1 MFLNTANIIKRKVGV
16 GLVNRR
22 NLVKNYHQYFYKIDE
37 KSKNIVENIGE
48 ITLNGES
55 STGMYVTKG

>member
-22 NLVKNYHQYFYKIDE
+22 NLVKNYHQYFYKIDGNE
-37 KSKNIVENIGE
+37 ENRRIKFE
-48 ITLNGES
+48 C
-55 STGMYVTKG
+55 V